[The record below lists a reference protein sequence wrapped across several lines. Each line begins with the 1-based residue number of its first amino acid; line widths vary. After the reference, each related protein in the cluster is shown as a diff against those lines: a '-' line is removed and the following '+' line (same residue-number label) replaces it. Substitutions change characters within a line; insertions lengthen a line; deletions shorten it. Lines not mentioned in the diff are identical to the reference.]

1 MSTKKDTTDTSLE
14 EFSEKKKR
22 PESKYN
28 ASIFRECIKEGLD
41 AKSIMERIGLANKP
55 TLKHYVLR
63 LISDDRTFYDVK
75 GLYLKSSSRPY
86 INKKGVV
93 CFNIHKVDLGEL
105 ELKEGDE
112 FVITAEDGLLYPTPE
127 ELFVPKRVTTH
138 RTRHSSR

>member
-14 EFSEKKKR
+14 ESSEKKR

-28 ASIFRECIKEGLD
+28 ASTLRECIKEELD
-41 AKSIMERIGLANKP
+41 AKSIMERMGIAHKP

-86 INKKGVV
+86 VNKKGEVHCTPVQPRPYIPVPTTILPGCTPCCSSASTPLAVV
-93 CFNIHKVDLGEL
+93 
-105 ELKEGDE
+105 
-112 FVITAEDGLLYPTPE
+112 
-127 ELFVPKRVTTH
+127 
-138 RTRHSSR
+138 

>member
-14 EFSEKKKR
+14 MTSEPKKR

-28 ASIFRECIKEGLD
+28 ASILRECIKEGLD
-41 AKSIMERIGLANKP
+41 AKSIMERMGIAHKP

-86 INKKGVV
+86 VNKKGVV

-112 FVITAEDGLLYPTPE
+112 FVITAEDGRIILT
-127 ELFVPKRVTTH
+127 VI
-138 RTRHSSR
+138 